1 MYTSVLIA
9 TVRGRIK
16 LMKQT
21 GFKMVKMDKEL
32 HGDLKLYAL
41 KNNMP
46 LYQVIATACLK
57 FLKSESKR
65 IDKKK

>member
-1 MYTSVLIA
+1 
-9 TVRGRIK
+9 
-16 LMKQT
+16 MKQT